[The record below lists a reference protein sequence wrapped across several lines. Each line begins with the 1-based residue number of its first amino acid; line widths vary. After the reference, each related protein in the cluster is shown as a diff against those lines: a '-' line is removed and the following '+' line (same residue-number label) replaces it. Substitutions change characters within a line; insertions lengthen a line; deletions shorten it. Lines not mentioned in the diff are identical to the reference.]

1 MSDLPKSKDELPFC
15 HEFVEP
21 AANIRTDALIYWC
34 AVVLFVWVLMVAV
47 MSIAGFAGYVY
58 TRWLA

>member
-1 MSDLPKSKDELPFC
+1 MNGLPKSKDETTT
-15 HEFVEP
+15 
-21 AANIRTDALIYWC
+21 RTDALIYWC
-34 AVVLFVWVLMVAV
+34 ALVLFVWVLTVAV